1 MALAALP
8 RYRLAGRGATTQFGG
23 QPNIPTSWN
32 VTPHRYEHGKPVM
45 TGDKWKVLDLND
57 ECVVNECEGIVENL
71 GAAWIRARL
80 DFYGRWLDQLF
91 GPSESSFASQS
102 SIDIELAWLS
112 PWQMAVH
119 RQGECGNSSR

>member
-1 MALAALP
+1 M
-8 RYRLAGRGATTQFGG
+8 
-23 QPNIPTSWN
+23 PTSWN

-80 DFYGRWLDQLF
+80 AFYTAAGWISSLGRR
-91 GPSESSFASQS
+91 ASCCRRRRH
-102 SIDIELAWLS
+102 E
-112 PWQMAVH
+112 
-119 RQGECGNSSR
+119 RR

>member
-1 MALAALP
+1 M
-8 RYRLAGRGATTQFGG
+8 
-23 QPNIPTSWN
+23 PTSWN

-80 DFYGRWLDQLF
+80 D
-91 GPSESSFASQS
+91 
-102 SIDIELAWLS
+102 
-112 PWQMAVH
+112 
-119 RQGECGNSSR
+119 